1 MLCLFEPL
9 GQDFRVGRRP
19 EAADVRGS
27 GVGGGQTFWTC
38 LCHACAMFV
47 AFKEINF
54 DGPQHVFFVG
64 CFSLDRLGLPA
75 SEYHEI
81 LNAHREKKHVQ
92 NFIV

>member
-1 MLCLFEPL
+1 
-9 GQDFRVGRRP
+9 
-19 EAADVRGS
+19 
-27 GVGGGQTFWTC
+27 
-38 LCHACAMFV
+38 MFV

-75 SEYHEI
+75 SENHEI